1 MERLRTVRSALKMAM
16 RWRGNGAKM
25 RVIAGVLIVTGFGV
39 EAVAQERART
49 FSRDSHCTRALNAIP
64 ATPRSNGGF
73 ASWAQACAARS
84 NNERQS
90 LDKIVNALRNA
101 AKLHL
106 SDASLE
112 TPSGDRMAI
121 LNAAAQRGTAANEL
135 LDTRPNTQSSQERRY
150 GARYKFDGLFIA
162 AAPRL
167 ALGLTEGDG
176 NRVCGTADA
185 CLSSGLALLEA
196 TEIDIVQPRLSDDN
210 RYYQSAAAHL
220 QILNAKAHAKLAET
234 GDSGNIDRSLSI
246 LKTVVAMAPESGN
259 ASLPGKASNALIE
272 IATTSADRAV
282 DNDRDYDAAIRYLTE
297 AAQIAAAGDAKQ
309 GLYFNIGVYNE
320 RKADALLDSEN
331 GANAAAAATSFC
343 DGAKAFRLA
352 DGHSEALKTLEA
364 KEGYAY
370 ALSKL
375 EEQGSTA
382 CDASQANALAAFA
395 ASEALRAT
403 YNETGHQKYLEAY
416 GALLNRAGR
425 FQDSVDAFTEAET
438 AKRGLPSADEPDTEE
453 PTPADDVRF
462 NGGNARA
469 NSLLVLA
476 VRNSRIDQQDNQE
489 TAKAQFV
496 QAENADAVWPTA
508 YLEHAKFLARSG
520 DIDTA
525 NRKLYVAIGRAIGKA
540 DYSAEL
546 AEAYYERSRNHL
558 SKEIGTEALA
568 DGANAVLTNSANP
581 AFKQQACLAALFAEK
596 GERTDASVS
605 AYCPS
610 ASTGS
615 AEDALSTEDLLLN
628 AFRKHRQAQLVR
640 RAGNL
645 TGKIGAFDNA
655 AESYRKISVRED
667 KSDIAGWPLPQGD
680 VSFGDV
686 AQIGGWAAD
695 ACGTLGGGA
704 PMPVI
709 ANRDRIV
716 QLFDAYGLQLCDVR

>member
-1 MERLRTVRSALKMAM
+1 MERLRKARSTIKMAM
-16 RWRGNGAKM
+16 RGRGIGAKI
-25 RVIAGVLIVTGFGV
+25 RVIASVLIATCVSA

-49 FSRDSHCTRALNAIP
+49 FSRDSHCTRALTAIP
-64 ATPRSNGGF
+64 ATPRTSGGF

-121 LNAAAQRGTAANEL
+121 LNAAVQRGTAANEL
-135 LDTRPNTQSSQERRY
+135 LDTRPNTRSREEGRY
-150 GARYKFDGLFIA
+150 GDRYRFDGLFIA

-167 ALGLTEGDG
+167 ALGLIEGDG
-176 NRVCGTADA
+176 NRACGTAEA
-185 CLSSGLALLEA
+185 CLSAGLSLLEA
-196 TEIDIVQPRLSDDN
+196 REIDIVQPRLSDDN

-234 GDSGNIDRSLSI
+234 GENGNIDRSLSI
-246 LKTVVAMAPESGN
+246 LKTVIGMAPESGN
-259 ASLPGKASNALIE
+259 AGLPGKASLALID
-272 IATTSADRAV
+272 IATASANRAV
-282 DNDRDYDAAIRYLTE
+282 DDDRDYDAAIRYLTE

-309 GLYFNIGVYNE
+309 ALYFNIGVYNE
-320 RKADALLDSEN
+320 RKADFLLESDN
-331 GANAAAAATSFC
+331 GANAAAAVTNYC

-375 EEQGSTA
+375 EEQGSAA
-382 CDASQANALAAFA
+382 CDATQANALAAFQ

-403 YNETGHQKYLEAY
+403 YNESGHQRYLEAY

-425 FQDSVDAFTEAET
+425 FQDSVDAFGDAEN
-438 AKRGLPSADEPDTEE
+438 ARRGLPSVDEPDITP
-453 PTPADDVRF
+453 PTQADDVRF
-462 NGGNARA
+462 IGGNARA

-476 VRNSRIDQQDNQE
+476 VRNSRSGQQADQE
-489 TAKAQFV
+489 TAKGQFV
-496 QAENADAVWPTA
+496 AAENADASWPTA

-520 DIDTA
+520 DVDAA
-525 NRKLYVAIGRAIGKA
+525 NGKLNVAINRSIGNSEW
-540 DYSAEL
+540 SAEL

-558 SKEIGTEALA
+558 GEEIGTNALA
-568 DGANAVLTNSANP
+568 DGANAVLTNSSNP
-581 AFKQQACLAALFAEK
+581 AFKRQACLAALFAEK
-596 GERTDASVS
+596 GERTDANVS
-605 AYCPS
+605 AYCPT
-610 ASTGS
+610 ATTDS

-667 KSDIAGWPLPQGD
+667 KSDLAGWPLPTD
-680 VSFGDV
+680 DISFGDV
-686 AQIGGWAAD
+686 AKIGGWAAD

-704 PMPVI
+704 PMPAV

-716 QLFDAYGLQLCDVR
+716 QLFGAYGLQLCDVQ